1 MAGLLLLAYVAF
13 IALGMPDGLLGVA
26 WPSIRGD
33 FSIPLDA
40 VGMLLPLSTLGY
52 LTSSFLSGPLM
63 SRWGVGKVLTV
74 SCVFTAVA
82 LIGYTLVPYWWMM
95 VSLGLLSGL
104 GAGAIDAGL
113 NSYVAANFGEGLMQ
127 WLHACYGIGV
137 TLGPGIMTLTLSTL
151 NSWRAGY
158 RVVGGF
164 QLMMAICFAATIPIW
179 SRKAS
184 TSADNQSKRITEYK
198 TPMIETM
205 RQPKA
210 WLSALLFFVYVGA
223 EVSLGTWTYSLLVE
237 SRGIAPELAGL
248 VTGSFWAM
256 FTVGRLIAGLYAKR
270 AGVDLIVQCAVIA
283 SIVGAVLLLLNPS
296 EIVSLL
302 AVALI
307 GFSIAPVFAAL
318 TSGTSKRVSVQHAA
332 NTIGMQMAFSGLGG
346 ATIPGLIGIL
356 ARRYSLELIPV
367 CLIIVF
373 AVLFG
378 LYRLSMLH
386 QKATT
391 VWNSQEDLIT

>member
-1 MAGLLLLAYVAF
+1 
-13 IALGMPDGLLGVA
+13 
-26 WPSIRGD
+26 
-33 FSIPLDA
+33 
-40 VGMLLPLSTLGY
+40 
-52 LTSSFLSGPLM
+52 
-63 SRWGVGKVLTV
+63 
-74 SCVFTAVA
+74 
-82 LIGYTLVPYWWMM
+82 
-95 VSLGLLSGL
+95 
-104 GAGAIDAGL
+104 
-113 NSYVAANFGEGLMQ
+113 
-127 WLHACYGIGV
+127 
-137 TLGPGIMTLTLSTL
+137 
-151 NSWRAGY
+151 
-158 RVVGGF
+158 
-164 QLMMAICFAATIPIW
+164 
-179 SRKAS
+179 
-184 TSADNQSKRITEYK
+184 
-198 TPMIETM
+198 MIETM

-270 AGVDLIVQCAVIA
+270 AGVDLIVQSAVIA

-296 EIVSLL
+296 EFVSLL

-318 TSGTSKRVSVQHAA
+318 TSGTSKRVSDQHAA

-356 ARRYSLELIPV
+356 ARRFSLELIPV

-373 AVLFG
+373 AILFG

-386 QKATT
+386 HKATT